1 MYIQGMGQ
9 SYAAREH
16 YTAQNKSDLKANT
29 RAAGTLASH
38 DEVIKTEQ
46 RIDMRNISP
55 NEYNELVRSGVADLP
70 VPMVLP
76 GGRIYLDGRQADMGD
91 VKTDYIGQ
99 IEQSIEF
106 NQDIGDFDQIAFLKD
121 RLAIVKGLHGQT
133 FIPSTFSQSVDIKA

>member
-9 SYAAREH
+9 SYAANEH
-16 YTAQNKSDLKANT
+16 FTAQNTSAIKANSQE
-29 RAAGTLASH
+29 AGTVASR

-76 GGRIYLDGRQADMGD
+76 GGRIYLDGRQTEMGD
-91 VKTDYIGQ
+91 VKTNYIGQ

-106 NQDIGDFDQIAFLKD
+106 NQDIGDFGQVAFLKD